1 MTWIQK
7 CLSYTA
13 CGRKGSVLFGKI
25 FDIDLRDVIQK
36 ICAISSLGLMLQ
48 LFSRKEKCN
57 EQHFIRLGAG
67 ISFMQQQR
75 VADDNNWPQM
85 FFCHQPNMPFIAPI
99 SPFIGYW
106 AWKAEIVH
114 AFHEIRASRSKSRVY
129 KAFRW
134 EQIAM
139 LLVLHMTWSGR
150 VFGVSKAR
158 CSEH

>member
-36 ICAISSLGLMLQ
+36 ICVISSLGLMPQ

-75 VADDNNWPQM
+75 VADDDNWPQT
-85 FFCHQPNMPFIAPI
+85 FFAINRIC
-99 SPFIGYW
+99 
-106 AWKAEIVH
+106 
-114 AFHEIRASRSKSRVY
+114 RSSLQYRLLSEAGPEKRKSFTLFM
-129 KAFRW
+129 K
-134 EQIAM
+134 
-139 LLVLHMTWSGR
+139 
-150 VFGVSKAR
+150 
-158 CSEH
+158 